1 MHDNSREILS
11 KVLITGANGVV
22 GSYIDFGIKL
32 DHRSLDITDLNEVLS
47 VVSKHSPKFIVHLA
61 AETDVE
67 RCERDP
73 QHAYIVN
80 SIGTYNIALAAKSVR
95 AKMIYISTSAVFDG
109 LDGPYTENDACN
121 PQSYYAKSKFLGEL
135 IVQGVLDDYVIG
147 RACWMFGG
155 GSKLDKKFIS
165 AIIQKM
171 REPEIKVVKKRFGS
185 PTYAKDLAGAIKKMI
200 LNNDREIFHISNE
213 GNPSRVDIAKEIV
226 KITGSAT
233 KITEVEPSFFS
244 HVYSDQKENNE
255 GMLSKVKIMRSWQD
269 ALKDYIKEEW
279 SDYIMKR

>member
-80 SIGTYNIALAAKSVR
+80 SIGTYNIALAAKSVG

-165 AIIQKM
+165 KA
-171 REPEIKVVKKRFGS
+171 
-185 PTYAKDLAGAIKKMI
+185 
-200 LNNDREIFHISNE
+200 
-213 GNPSRVDIAKEIV
+213 
-226 KITGSAT
+226 
-233 KITEVEPSFFS
+233 
-244 HVYSDQKENNE
+244 
-255 GMLSKVKIMRSWQD
+255 
-269 ALKDYIKEEW
+269 
-279 SDYIMKR
+279 